1 MNLNEKKILVN
12 YNKIR
17 RLHWTGQ
24 KKKLKKDFDIN
35 IDFFSAPYTFL
46 KTFLYIELSSL
57 LVFLIQNT
65 SVTPNLITILYA
77 LLGIFGGIFLGSGN
91 ENLILT
97 GILIFFFKGV
107 LDWTDGLIARLRK
120 ETSNLGSLLDEW
132 AGLVGSYSFIIGFGF
147 YLFDTTNQLYF
158 IFISIFIIFIRSLDL
173 KNFFYQNITYKL
185 YKSEIKKI
193 QIQKKYLSKNN
204 VKMYGVSK
212 LIVFFKELIQNI
224 FDDRSRSIDFICL
237 LILLDTFFMEIVL
250 LNYIFIFLAIK
261 YTVLFFGGFY
271 LIYYKKYLNK
281 LQLK

>member
-35 IDFFSAPYTFL
+35 IDFFSAPYTFF

-65 SVTPNLITILYA
+65 SITPNLITILYA

-97 GILIFFFKGV
+97 GVLIFFFKGV

-158 IFISIFIIFIRSLDL
+158 IFISILIIFIRSLDL
-173 KNFFYQNITYKL
+173 KNFFYQNTTYKL
-185 YKSEIKKI
+185 YKSEIKQI
-193 QIQKKYLSKNN
+193 QIQKKYLFKSN

-212 LIVFFKELIQNI
+212 LLVFFKELFQNV

-271 LIYYKKYLNK
+271 LVYYKKYLNK

>member
-1 MNLNEKKILVN
+1 MTN

-17 RLHWTGQ
+17 SLHWTGQ

-65 SVTPNLITILYA
+65 SITPNLITILYA
-77 LLGIFGGIFLGSGN
+77 LLGIFGGIFLGSGS

-107 LDWTDGLIARLRK
+107 LDWTDGLVARLRK

-158 IFISIFIIFIRSLDL
+158 IFISILIIFIRSLDL
-173 KNFFYQNITYKL
+173 KNFFYQNTTYKL
-185 YKSEIKKI
+185 YKSEIKQI
-193 QIQKKYLSKNN
+193 RIQKKYLFKSN

-212 LIVFFKELIQNI
+212 LIVFFKELFQNV